1 MYSWIVF
8 LHVAGAFGFLLAHGV
23 SVAVLLRLRTER
35 KRDRITTLL
44 DLSSSSMTGFYA
56 SIVVLLAAGTLA
68 GFIGNWWRMVWIWA
82 SLGLFLAIAAA
93 MYPLATA
100 YLRRVRAAVGKRPSG
115 APMASDEEID
125 EVLGSGRPVLIA
137 VIGFGGLL
145 VILWMM
151 MFKPF

>member
-8 LHVAGAFGFLLAHGV
+8 LHVAAAFGFLLTHGV

-35 KRDRITTLL
+35 KRERITTLL

-68 GFIGNWWRMVWIWA
+68 GFVGNWWRMVWIWA
-82 SLGLFLAIAAA
+82 SLGLFLVIAAA

-100 YLRRVRAAVGKRPSG
+100 YFRRLRAAVGKRPSG
-115 APMASDEEID
+115 APMASDEELD
-125 EVLGSGRPVLIA
+125 ELLGSGRPVLIA

>member
-56 SIVVLLAAGTLA
+56 STVVLLAAGTLA
-68 GFIGNWWRMVWIWA
+68 GFVGNWWRMVWIWA
-82 SLGLFLAIAAA
+82 SLGLFLAIAAS

-125 EVLGSGRPVLIA
+125 ELLGSGRPVLIA